1 MSGVKPSS
9 RKRAFALRFGR
20 SERGA
25 TAVEFAIVAAPFMA
39 LMMGIVD
46 LALAYT
52 ASIALDNATQAAAR
66 QIRTGQNI
74 APSGSTAQET
84 SRQAFRDQIC
94 AGMGFMSSDCATN
107 LTVDVRTVTDFSS
120 IALTSPIQNGVFN
133 PGALQFN
140 TGGASQI
147 VLVRAYYQWTL
158 FAPLMN
164 TAMVKLPGKTLLT
177 SVTTFRNEPYDL

>member
-1 MSGVKPSS
+1 MARAPSTA
-9 RKRAFALRFGR
+9 KRYRLARRFFR
-20 SERGA
+20 SQRGA

-39 LMMGIVD
+39 LLLGIVD

-52 ASIALDNATQAAAR
+52 ASIALDNATQNAAR
-66 QIRTGQNI
+66 QIRTGQLI
-74 APSGSTAQET
+74 APAGATAQET

-94 AGMGFMSSDCATN
+94 AGMGFMSNDCASK

-120 IALTSPIQNGVFN
+120 IALNSPIQNGAFN
-133 PGALQFN
+133 PGALQFQ

-164 TAMVKLPGKTLLT
+164 TALVKLPGQTLLT